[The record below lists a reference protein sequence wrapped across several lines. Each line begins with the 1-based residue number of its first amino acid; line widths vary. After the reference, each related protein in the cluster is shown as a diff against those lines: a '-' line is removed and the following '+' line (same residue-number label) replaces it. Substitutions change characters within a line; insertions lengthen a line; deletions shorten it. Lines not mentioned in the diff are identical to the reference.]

1 MEIQVVLLG
10 FFMVFSL
17 IYSGKEYT
25 EYDISMHHSELTGK
39 KNL

>member
-25 EYDISMHHSELTGK
+25 DMAFKCITVNLLE